1 MLQKSSDS
9 TMRKPSVPFRSSAIM
24 TPSFDFS
31 PPVTDQNGAVRRRRE
46 DILGAWRHPRDG
58 LLGAIEAIIQIVE
71 GTSPP
76 GATLSGNATV
86 DDGLA
91 ALGRLRKNLEA
102 EDSFRQYFPAASR
115 GEAA

>member
-1 MLQKSSDS
+1 
-9 TMRKPSVPFRSSAIM
+9 M
-24 TPSFDFS
+24 TQSYNYS
-31 PPVTDQNGAVRRRRE
+31 PCCTDQNGAVGRRRE

-71 GTSPP
+71 GTSPR

-91 ALGRLRKNLEA
+91 ALGQLRKNLEA
-102 EDSFRQYFPAASR
+102 EDRLRPWFPTASR